1 MKPNRQTVRAKWHDY
16 NGGEYF
22 ITICTKDREHFFGTI
37 TNGETHLSEIGSFV
51 KTQIEN
57 VQSHYPYADI
67 PLYVIMPNHL
77 HLIIRIDNTKTNAS
91 RNANI
96 GKDTNMQNVSN
107 QQGWLSVCI
116 GGIKS
121 SVTKFSNEQKIHF
134 GWQPRFHDH
143 IIRNQDEMN
152 RIAEYIENNPVIWE
166 TDCFYGTH

>member
-22 ITICTKDREHFFGTI
+22 VTICTKDREHFFGTI
-37 TNGETHLSEIGSFV
+37 TNGENHLSEIGAFV
-51 KTQIEN
+51 KNQIEN

-67 PLYVIMPNHL
+67 PLYVIMPNHI
-77 HLIIRIDNTKTNAS
+77 HLIIRINNTKTNAT
-91 RNANI
+91 RNVNT
-96 GKDTNMQNVSN
+96 GKNENMQNVAN

-116 GGIKS
+116 GGLKS
-121 SVTKFSNEQKIHF
+121 SVTKYSNEHKIYF

-143 IIRNQDEMN
+143 IIRNQEETN
-152 RIAEYIENNPVIWE
+152 RIAEYIENNPVNWE